1 MDNSM
6 PSGQAYLEL
15 SPLPGEFVDDI
26 ARRLCAGTRVL
37 YERDPALS
45 ETTVKF
51 TGPVI
56 EVELAARRLAAES
69 PERGDIIIDP
79 VPVPGDAGSLDAYF
93 GGTGFKL
100 APDEI
105 GTGACLAFAAACNM
119 GIAAS
124 DVIEPDDAMPQDD
137 LRKQPLEVQNYW
149 LQIAEAARCTGDLIR
164 VLDGFVPSLG
174 NGAASED
181 WIRAQLG
188 TTTEA

>member
-6 PSGQAYLEL
+6 PSGWAYLEL
-15 SPLPGEFVDDI
+15 SPLPGEFVDGI

-37 YERDPALS
+37 YQLDRGFS

-56 EVELAARRLAAES
+56 EVELVARRLAAES
-69 PERGDIIIDP
+69 PGRGDIITDP
-79 VPVPGDAGSLDAYF
+79 VLVPGGAGSLDAYF
-93 GGTGFKL
+93 GGTGFEL
-100 APDEI
+100 APTEI

-124 DVIEPDDAMPQDD
+124 DIDEPDDAMPQDD

-149 LQIAEAARCTGDLIR
+149 LQITEAARCAGDLIR

-174 NGAASED
+174 NGAVSED

-188 TTTEA
+188 AITEA